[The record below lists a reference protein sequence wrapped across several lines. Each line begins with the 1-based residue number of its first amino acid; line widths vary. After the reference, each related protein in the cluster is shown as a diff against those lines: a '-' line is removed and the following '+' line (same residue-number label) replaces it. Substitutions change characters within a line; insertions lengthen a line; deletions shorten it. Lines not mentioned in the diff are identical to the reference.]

1 MSTLL
6 FYDQEQ
12 LFPFSNSRLSNEEVL
27 IKQLE
32 ALKQLICD
40 RADIVIQNL
49 RPGQVD
55 KLGLDGPSLLR
66 LKPSLIYCN
75 LGP

>member
-12 LFPFSNSRLSNEEVL
+12 LFPFSNSRLSNEA
-27 IKQLE
+27 QLE